1 MKKIVVI
8 IALVILGQDLIA
20 QQEQNQCPCCSESH
34 SSFDFW
40 IGEWT
45 VYDIEGNE
53 VGKNTIE
60 KQYDNCVLQE
70 KWISSTKNRGTSYNY
85 YDSKDK
91 TWNQVWVDNSGF
103 NLVLKGNYDNGKMIL
118 KSQLLDGKKG
128 KYYNQITWVKN
139 DDGTVTQIWDIFNNK
154 DEKIQEAFKGI
165 YKKTVKTTEN

>member
-1 MKKIVVI
+1 MKKIIVI

-20 QQEQNQCPCCSESH
+20 QQEQTQCPCCSESH

-40 IGEWT
+40 IGEWM
-45 VYDIEGNE
+45 VYDITGKE

-85 YDSKDK
+85 YDTKDK

-154 DEKIQEAFKGI
+154 DEKTQEAFKGI
-165 YKKTVKTTEN
+165 YKKIVKTTEN